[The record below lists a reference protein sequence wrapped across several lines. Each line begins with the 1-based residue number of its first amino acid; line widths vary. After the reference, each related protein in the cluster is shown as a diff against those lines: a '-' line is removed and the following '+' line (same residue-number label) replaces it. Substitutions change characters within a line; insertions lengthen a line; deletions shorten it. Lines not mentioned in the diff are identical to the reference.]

1 MKENNYPSWLVP
13 VETAK
18 KLKEIGFNSLE
29 IFVDKSGSWYKGD
42 EIFKI
47 YNDGEL
53 ETISV
58 KETYL
63 AGDVDFIPTYT
74 YEQVFEWF
82 RDKGLHSHIEVL
94 YTNTEYDKKETKI
107 LEKPITLY
115 CYFTGHSATGTFFFS
130 RRNTTEVFHTE
141 RFKSYEKCREAM
153 VNSLIDKYKKNK

>member
-13 VETAK
+13 VEIAK
-18 KLKEIGFNSLE
+18 KLREIGFDKECIFVLTKSNKIGFTTKEDNQYHLFEEVNLNSNLENSL
-29 IFVDKSGSWYKGD
+29 VC
-42 EIFKI
+42 
-47 YNDGEL
+47 
-53 ETISV
+53 
-58 KETYL
+58 
-63 AGDVDFIPTYT
+63 IPTW
-74 YEQVFEWF
+74 EQVFEWF

-115 CYFTGHSATGTFFFS
+115 CYFTGHSTTGTFFFS
-130 RRNTTEVFHTE
+130 MRNTTEVFHTE

>member
-13 VETAK
+13 VEIAK
-18 KLKEIGFNSLE
+18 KLREIGFDKECIFVLTKSNKIGFTTKEDNQYHLFEEVNLNSNLENSL
-29 IFVDKSGSWYKGD
+29 VC
-42 EIFKI
+42 
-47 YNDGEL
+47 
-53 ETISV
+53 
-58 KETYL
+58 
-63 AGDVDFIPTYT
+63 IPTW
-74 YEQVFEWF
+74 EQVFEWF

>member
-13 VETAK
+13 VEIAK
-18 KLKEIGFNSLE
+18 KLREIGFDKECIFVLTKSNKIGFTTKEDNQYHLFEEVNLNSNLENSL
-29 IFVDKSGSWYKGD
+29 VC
-42 EIFKI
+42 
-47 YNDGEL
+47 
-53 ETISV
+53 
-58 KETYL
+58 
-63 AGDVDFIPTYT
+63 IPTW
-74 YEQVFEWF
+74 EQVFEWF

-115 CYFTGHSATGTFFFS
+115 CYFTGHSATETFFFS
-130 RRNTTEVFHTE
+130 MRNTTEVFHTE